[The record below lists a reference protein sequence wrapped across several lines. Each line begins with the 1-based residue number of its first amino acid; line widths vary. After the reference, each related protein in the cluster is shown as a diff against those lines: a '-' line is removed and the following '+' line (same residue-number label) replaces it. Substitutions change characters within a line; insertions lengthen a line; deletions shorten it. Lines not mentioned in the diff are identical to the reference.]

1 VSKQISLSVLAA
13 FAAVTLAAPLSAQT
27 RSTIDAGSLDAAVA
41 VRPVNTRAAVSSAL
55 TSTSALAVA
64 ANMGLTPEAV
74 ATRIA
79 ALDDASAKKVADQIL
94 AGGDDRIVL
103 STTAVI
109 IGLLLII
116 LLTR

>member
-1 VSKQISLSVLAA
+1 MGLS
-13 FAAVTLAAPLSAQT
+13 P
-27 RSTIDAGSLDAAVA
+27 D
-41 VRPVNTRAAVSSAL
+41 AL
-55 TSTSALAVA
+55 TA
-64 ANMGLTPEAV
+64 
-74 ATRIA
+74 RIA
-79 ALDDASAKKVADQIL
+79 ALDDASAQNVADQIL